1 MSSLIASVAC
11 ATNYK
16 IQIKTTNRNYLF
28 SVQSVVEKVR
38 ISPNRCSCTREQI
51 CFVFTKMP
59 FLFCPPLQ
67 FIPVALKCRQGW
79 RYVYVNTIGNVPNVS
94 LASNANKRQTRTK
107 CCSVINAIEV
117 ITSIALA
124 SKRYHR
130 VRFAHFFFSS
140 LAPISIYIYRVCP
153 APRPSICL
161 DCLLAMLT
169 VSHSQITHDI
179 KVTAVPFF

>member
-38 ISPNRCSCTREQI
+38 ISPNRCCCTREQI

-140 LAPISIYIYRVCP
+140 LVPDLDLHLPCL
-153 APRPSICL
+153 PSTKTKH
-161 DCLLAMLT
+161 CLLAMLT
-169 VSHSQITHDI
+169 VSHTQITHDI